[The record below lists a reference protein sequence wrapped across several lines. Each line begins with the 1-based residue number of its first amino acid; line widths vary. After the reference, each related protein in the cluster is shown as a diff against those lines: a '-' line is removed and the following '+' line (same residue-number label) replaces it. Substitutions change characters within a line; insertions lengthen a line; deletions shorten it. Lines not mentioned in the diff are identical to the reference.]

1 MAAFFWSSQP
11 EYARREHCR
20 GFFTEKTLRLIRMA
34 VKIFQH
40 LASGFTPRCPNDFFG
55 SISKMAT
62 LTVSFSARVGL
73 EALAIVPAIS
83 LASNLVGGLG
93 LVTLTHIM
101 QAKGAREAES

>member
-1 MAAFFWSSQP
+1 
-11 EYARREHCR
+11 
-20 GFFTEKTLRLIRMA
+20 
-34 VKIFQH
+34 
-40 LASGFTPRCPNDFFG
+40 
-55 SISKMAT
+55 MAT